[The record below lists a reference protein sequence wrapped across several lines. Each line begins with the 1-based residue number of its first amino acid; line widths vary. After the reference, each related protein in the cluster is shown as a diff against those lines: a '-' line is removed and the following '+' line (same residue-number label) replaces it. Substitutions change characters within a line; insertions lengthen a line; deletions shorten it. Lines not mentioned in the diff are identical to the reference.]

1 MIFAWAYIPTV
12 RRQSVTT
19 EEHVVVVSRWA
30 ILRFVLGIAQI
41 TGATMTLGF
50 LLSTGVSVWAWWS
63 VSGTGMISLTSI
75 LLFRVLKVG
84 GFQK

>member
-1 MIFAWAYIPTV
+1 MANILAV

-30 ILRFVLGIAQI
+30 ILRFALGIAQI
-41 TGATMTLGF
+41 MGATMTLGF
-50 LLSTGVSVWAWWS
+50 LLSTGVSAWAWWS
-63 VSGTGMISLTSI
+63 VSGTGVISLTSI
-75 LLFRVLKVG
+75 VLFRVLKLG